1 MQLHRWC
8 LLTASSISI
17 FRFDIF
23 NVLGGNWDP
32 TDKEFSSVNQVYDA
46 PSWGITCYSSHAT
59 HHMLRHHII
68 ICIWDAR
75 AGCVFRFV
83 VKIMS
88 NIAAARFQ
96 HASADCHSYLSVD
109 TCVFDTSSVLMR
121 QIAVSW
127 LVDASGAGAILSVG
141 LFRHP
146 KLKWAKMEKLFNVD
160 GGVSGGTI
168 LSCTLLS
175 FHRQPY

>member
-1 MQLHRWC
+1 MGHHM
-8 LLTASSISI
+8 LLITCYSS
-17 FRFDIF
+17 RA
-23 NVLGGNWDP
+23 NATHHVLMLLI
-32 TDKEFSSVNQVYDA
+32 TCYSSHA
-46 PSWGITCYSSHAT
+46 THHMLLITCYSSHAT